1 MRDSAYMKT
10 YSDVYKCLSDRTR
23 LRIVRLLAQ
32 AGFELCVCEL
42 VDSLE
47 ESQYNVSRHL
57 KVLKRSG
64 LVGERKVGRW
74 VYYGLR
80 KKNDGFID
88 LILKSVQAISEPS
101 VKKDTKELKRRLSL
115 RTKGKC
121 LLGIQK
127 KRLAPVIGDRSA
139 RWTA

>member
-1 MRDSAYMKT
+1 MRISTYMNT
-10 YSDVYKCLSDRTR
+10 YSEIYKCLSDRTR

-32 AGFELCVCEL
+32 SRFELCVCEL

-57 KVLKRSG
+57 KILKYSG
-64 LVGERKVGRW
+64 LVVERKEGRW

-80 KKNDGFID
+80 KKRDEFIN
-88 LILKSVQAISEPS
+88 LVLKSVQTIVEPFA
-101 VKKDTKELKRRLSL
+101 KKDARELKHRLSL

-127 KRLAPVIGDRSA
+127 KDLAPSIGKR
-139 RWTA
+139 